1 MLLEK
6 CLEFAKDGCEEKLA
20 YLAKAIG
27 IENLGVKESAE
38 AFIEEVT
45 KLCKE
50 LKIMTLEEF
59 GVEKEEFYSVLDK
72 MAEDALISKSP
83 LNTMRIPT
91 KEEIIEI
98 YKSLWE

>member
-1 MLLEK
+1 
-6 CLEFAKDGCEEKLA
+6 
-20 YLAKAIG
+20 
-27 IENLGVKESAE
+27 
-38 AFIEEVT
+38 
-45 KLCKE
+45 
-50 LKIMTLEEF
+50 MTLEEF
-59 GVEKEEFYSVLDK
+59 GVEKEEVYSVLDK